1 MDINNLSEAS
11 GAQPSTRPA
20 SVYVFKIMGDFLGHA
35 VPGAMFLLL
44 SIWWFLGTMIRTRQR
59 ARPRR
64 GLLGSSGTANAT
76 RLKSHA
82 PVWFACPGKTL
93 SKIPVEPIVKILLAI
108 IGVLGELVL
117 SKAWTLIDKRGEFAA
132 KNLNNHSHTAM
143 YCFFGLS
150 GVVDLLMWYNIMSLP
165 PKFDYLILSA
175 CFWVE
180 GFLFYF
186 HLHGHSDISARLH
199 SILYIIIFV
208 TAAVFLADVFLT
220 REQQSLLALMRA
232 ILLGVQGT
240 WFLQIAFVL
249 YGPNPWKNTPSNVEF
264 LAIAFA
270 WHLFIFGAVTLVL
283 VAMFNRF
290 CGKKYTRDNQL
301 EETISDEEAER
312 IPLESS

>member
-1 MDINNLSEAS
+1 
-11 GAQPSTRPA
+11 
-20 SVYVFKIMGDFLGHA
+20 MGDFLGHA
-35 VPGAMFLLL
+35 APGAMFLVL
-44 SIWWFLGTMIRTRQR
+44 SLWWFLGTLIRTHQH
-59 ARPRR
+59 ARRRR
-64 GLLGSSGTANAT
+64 GLLRSCGTSNT

-82 PVWFACPGKTL
+82 PVWFSCPGKTL
-93 SKIPVEPIVKILLAI
+93 SKIPVEPIVKVLLAI
-108 IGVLGELVL
+108 LGVLGELGL
-117 SKAWTLIDKRGEFAA
+117 SKAWTLIDKDGEFVAE
-132 KNLNNHSHTAM
+132 NLNNHSHTAM

-150 GVVDLLMWYNIMSLP
+150 GVVDLLMWYDIMSLP
-165 PKFDYLILSA
+165 PMCDYVILSA

-186 HLHGHSDISARLH
+186 HLHGHSDISVRLH
-199 SILYIIIFV
+199 TILYMIIFI
-208 TAAVFLADVFLT
+208 TAALFLVDVFLT
-220 REQQSLLALMRA
+220 RLQTLFALMRA

-264 LAIAFA
+264 LAVAFA
-270 WHLFIFGAVTLVL
+270 WHLFIFASVALIL

-290 CGKKYTRDNQL
+290 CGKKYTRDDQL

>member
-1 MDINNLSEAS
+1 
-11 GAQPSTRPA
+11 
-20 SVYVFKIMGDFLGHA
+20 
-35 VPGAMFLLL
+35 
-44 SIWWFLGTMIRTRQR
+44 MIRTRQI
-59 ARPRR
+59 AKPRR
-64 GLLGSSGTANAT
+64 GLLGSSGPEKAT
-76 RLKSHA
+76 RFKSHA
-82 PVWFACPGKTL
+82 PAWFACPGKTL

-108 IGVLGELVL
+108 LGVLGELVL
-117 SKAWTLIDKRGEFAA
+117 SKAWTLIDKHGEFAA
-132 KNLNNHSHTAM
+132 ENLNNHSHTAM

-165 PKFDYLILSA
+165 PKFDYLFLST
-175 CFWVE
+175 CFWIE

-186 HLHGHSDISARLH
+186 HLHGHSDISVRLH

-208 TAAVFLADVFLT
+208 TAAAFLADVFLT
-220 REQQSLLALMRA
+220 RELQSLLALMRA

-270 WHLFIFGAVTLVL
+270 WHLFIFVAVTLVL

-290 CGKKYTRDNQL
+290 CAKKYTRNNQL

>member
-1 MDINNLSEAS
+1 
-11 GAQPSTRPA
+11 
-20 SVYVFKIMGDFLGHA
+20 MGDFLGHA

-44 SIWWFLGTMIRTRQR
+44 SLWWFLGTLIRTHQH

-64 GLLGSSGTANAT
+64 SLLRSCGTANT

-82 PVWFACPGKTL
+82 PVWFPCPGKTL
-93 SKIPVEPIVKILLAI
+93 SKIPVEPIAKVLLAI
-108 IGVLGELVL
+108 LGVLGELGL
-117 SKAWTLIDKRGEFAA
+117 SKAWTLIDKDGEFVAE
-132 KNLNNHSHTAM
+132 NLNNHSHTAM

-150 GVVDLLMWYNIMSLP
+150 GVVDLLMWYDIMSLP
-165 PKFDYLILSA
+165 PKCDYIILSA
-175 CFWVE
+175 CFWIE

-186 HLHGHSDISARLH
+186 HLHGHSDISVRLH
-199 SILYIIIFV
+199 TILYIIIFI
-208 TAAVFLADVFLT
+208 TAVAFLLDVFLT
-220 REQQSLLALMRA
+220 RLQSLFALMRA

-264 LAIAFA
+264 LAVAFA
-270 WHLFIFGAVTLVL
+270 WHLFIFLAVALIL

-290 CGKKYTRDNQL
+290 CGKKYTRDNQI